1 MIGYLNMQNRFLLLL
16 LFYLVIS
23 PACSAQDLAL
33 RKGASQIISLEENPS
48 TGYQWIIHPPSA
60 FTRNIIIIHDLGFKK
75 NNTMPGSPG
84 IHKWRLSAQKSGRSV
99 LQFFYK
105 RSWESEVVKE
115 ITINIIVN

>member
-1 MIGYLNMQNRFLLLL
+1 MIGYLNMQNRILLSL
-16 LFYLVIS
+16 LFFLVIS

-48 TGYQWIIHPPSA
+48 TGYQWIIHPSSA
-60 FTRNIIIIHDLGFKK
+60 FTRNIITIHDLGFKK

-84 IHKWRLSAQKSGRSV
+84 IHKCFLSAQKSGRSV

-105 RSWESEVVKE
+105 RSWETEVVKE